1 MTAHLGQ
8 LSLLHGGAAPGGV
21 APFAVLIGLAAFVI
35 VLAAVVS
42 HYQR

>member
-1 MTAHLGQ
+1 MTAHLAQ
-8 LSLLHGGAAPGGV
+8 LSLLHGGTAPSSV
-21 APFAVLIGLAAFVI
+21 APFAVLIGLAAFVM